1 MNRDYYTEAVV
12 AAETLVAVMTQ
23 DLRLQAPT
31 QYYLDPTGERV
42 WLIAVLDPRAL
53 GGQINAYT
61 RPQTLHQLS
70 TALGGRPVLLSNHTG
85 LRYGILMSEKPKL
98 AFPVD
103 YPEDTPLGTVP
114 LGRTLNGTLH
124 PQASKLMNVLV
135 GGEQGSGKS
144 TLLHLFAYAA
154 HHNGWQAY
162 AADPRSMTFDETWNG
177 ILRAPVADK
186 VEGVFDVLDIL
197 DREMERRAALFRS
210 ARGEGSLP
218 AGSIDAYNAMVD
230 REEKLPRI
238 FFLVD
243 EANTFLANDR
253 LQKRVEDLSRQPRKF
268 GIHFVLAGHNWRDA
282 DVSRGLSANFHTRIS
297 LRVADDTSGRVVLN
311 NPRWGKAMMKVNQ
324 PGRAVV
330 FLDGRFTR
338 TQFYRLDDE
347 RIIQMLLSGS
357 GPAPALSDRERELA
371 ERAILETDG
380 KISRE
385 VLTGWGMGWQEA
397 SRLMERWNARG
408 WSEKDPQRA
417 NATYITQILRDL
429 LHNCTTHTTPHNPHT
444 TRTTDCTTR
453 TADCTTRTAGTTS
466 PEPDEA

>member
-53 GGQINAYT
+53 GGQITAYI

-70 TALGGRPVLLSNHTG
+70 TALGGRPVILSNHTG

-98 AFPVD
+98 PFPVN
-103 YPEDTPLGTVP
+103 YPEDIPLGTVP
-114 LGRTLNGTLH
+114 LGRTLTGSLH

-154 HHNGWQAY
+154 YQNGWQTY

-186 VEGVFDVLDIL
+186 VEGVFNILDIL
-197 DREMERRAALFRS
+197 DREMERRASLFRS
-210 ARGEGSLP
+210 ARGEGALP
-218 AGSIDAYNAMVD
+218 AGSIDAYNAIAGQ
-230 REEKLPRI
+230 EEKLPRV

-311 NPRWGKAMMKVNQ
+311 NPRWGKAMMKVTQ

-357 GPAPALSDRERELA
+357 GPAPALSDKERELA
-371 ERAILETDG
+371 GRAIRETDG

-385 VLTGWGMGWQEA
+385 VLTGWGYGRSEA
-397 SRLMERWNARG
+397 DRIMERWTARE
-408 WSEKDPQRA
+408 WAEKDPQRA

-429 LHNCTTHTTPHNPHT
+429 LRNPAAPATHRSPPAAPATGPTTLTTGTTTP
-444 TRTTDCTTR
+444 
-453 TADCTTRTAGTTS
+453 
-466 PEPDEA
+466 EAT